1 MKDYL
6 NKIEQLQTK
15 CVNEVYA
22 VLEKCKECDLSDFPF
37 YISYCGNDDV
47 ISVRITK
54 LKLSQFGDIL
64 LCGTDSFG
72 NEYELDEGDD
82 IVNYMG
88 FDMYN
93 SVFQSE
99 TYKKWF

>member
-1 MKDYL
+1 MKEYL
-6 NKIEQLQTK
+6 EKIEQLQTK

-22 VLEKCKECDLSDFPF
+22 VLEKCKECDISEYPF
-37 YISYCGNDDV
+37 YISYCGGE
-47 ISVRITK
+47 IAVRITK
-54 LKLSQFGDIL
+54 LKLSGFGNIL
-64 LCGTDSFG
+64 LCGTDIFG

-82 IVNYMG
+82 ITNYMG

-99 TYKKWF
+99 TYKK